1 MTDRV
6 NKKSQT
12 LQDSFRLHYFPD
24 IPVDES
30 PDADC
35 SQSSDSG
42 FQRIHFKTLNATCS
56 DAAQAADPTEAP
68 DEKKG
73 PSIDEIKIRAFQ
85 KGFTE
90 GEKVG
95 FEAGTK
101 RVDPLINSLNQGL
114 EQLKNIRREIHQKI
128 EKEVAQLALSIA
140 KKIVCHEVKT
150 TEETV
155 VCVSASGGTVDLATD
170 VKSEVIVSEIEAEQK
185 GADGR
190 GHPAGGSPHRTGSAD
205 LQFIQDTKSQ
215 LSHFLDDVD
224 SVRFEAEDSIRS
236 GGYLIETDMGDI
248 DARIETQLQ
257 AIEES
262 FQIEFD
268 EPKQEI

>member
-1 MTDRV
+1 MISLTDRV
-6 NKKSQT
+6 KNKSQT

-24 IPVDES
+24 IPVDEG
-30 PDADC
+30 PEADC
-35 SQSSDSG
+35 SQSSANG
-42 FQRIHFKTLNATCS
+42 FQRIHFKNMHAACS
-56 DAAQAADPTEAP
+56 DAAQAPDSTETP
-68 DEKKG
+68 EEEKG

-95 FEAGTK
+95 FEAGSK
-101 RVDPLINSLNQGL
+101 RVEPLINSFSQGL
-114 EQLKNIRREIHQKI
+114 EQLKNIRREIHRKI

-140 KKIVCHEVKT
+140 KKIVCHEIKT

-155 VCVSASGGTVDLATD
+155 LCVAREALSRVENPGKIK
-170 VKSEVIVSEIEAEQK
+170 VKMN
-185 GADGR
+185 
-190 GHPAGGSPHRTGSAD
+190 PAD

-215 LSHFLDDVD
+215 LSHILEDVD
-224 SVRFEAEDSIRS
+224 SIRFEAEESIRS
-236 GGYLIETDMGDI
+236 GGCLIETDMGDI

>member
-1 MTDRV
+1 MISLPNRV
-6 NKKSQT
+6 KKESQT

-24 IPVDES
+24 IPVE
-30 PDADC
+30 PADAEC

-42 FQRIHFKTLNATCS
+42 FQRIHFKNMNSNCS
-56 DAAQAADPTEAP
+56 DAAQAPGSTETP
-68 DEKKG
+68 QEKKD
-73 PSIDEIKIRAFQ
+73 PSIDEIKISAFQ
-85 KGFTE
+85 KGFSE
-90 GEKVG
+90 GEKAG

-101 RVDPLINSLNQGL
+101 RVDPLINSFNQGL

-155 VCVSASGGTVDLATD
+155 VCVAREALSRVENPGKIK
-170 VKSEVIVSEIEAEQK
+170 VKLN
-185 GADGR
+185 
-190 GHPAGGSPHRTGSAD
+190 PAD
-205 LQFIQDTKSQ
+205 LQFMQDTKSQ
-215 LSHFLDDVD
+215 LSHFLDDVENI
-224 SVRFEAEDSIRS
+224 RFEAEDSIQS
-236 GGYLIETDMGDI
+236 GGCLIETDMGDI
-248 DARIETQLQ
+248 DARIEKQLQ

-268 EPKQEI
+268 QSKQES

>member
-12 LQDSFRLHYFPD
+12 LEDSFRLHYFPN
-24 IPVDES
+24 IPVDEAL
-30 PDADC
+30 DADC

-42 FQRIHFKTLNATCS
+42 FQRIHFKSLSATCS
-56 DAAQAADPTEAP
+56 DAAQATDTTETP
-68 DEKKG
+68 EEKEG

-101 RVDPLINSLNQGL
+101 RVEPLINSFNQGL
-114 EQLKNIRREIHQKI
+114 EQLKNIRREIHRKI

-155 VCVSASGGTVDLATD
+155 MCVTREALSRVENPGKIK
-170 VKSEVIVSEIEAEQK
+170 VKLN
-185 GADGR
+185 
-190 GHPAGGSPHRTGSAD
+190 PAD

-215 LSHFLDDVD
+215 LSHYLDDVD
-224 SVRFEAEDSIRS
+224 SIRFEAEDSIQS
-236 GGYLIETDMGDI
+236 GGCLIETDMGDI

-268 EPKQEI
+268 EPKREI

>member
-1 MTDRV
+1 MPGAGEMISLTNRV
-6 NKKSQT
+6 KKESLT

-24 IPVDES
+24 IPVEEPPDTECS
-30 PDADC
+30 P
-35 SQSSDSG
+35 SSDSG
-42 FQRIHFKTLNATCS
+42 FQRIHFKNKNATCS
-56 DAAQAADPTEAP
+56 DEAQAAGSTETP
-68 DEKKG
+68 VEKKG
-73 PSIDEIKIRAFQ
+73 PSIDEIKSSAFQ
-85 KGFTE
+85 QGFSA

-101 RVDPLINSLNQGL
+101 RVDPLINSFNQGL

-140 KKIVCHEVKT
+140 KKVVCHEVKT

-155 VCVSASGGTVDLATD
+155 VCVAREALSRVENPGKIK
-170 VKSEVIVSEIEAEQK
+170 VKLN
-185 GADGR
+185 
-190 GHPAGGSPHRTGSAD
+190 PAD

-215 LSHFLDDVD
+215 LSDFLDDVE
-224 SVRFEAEDSIRS
+224 SIRFEAEDSIQS
-236 GGYLIETDMGDI
+236 GGCLIETDMGDI
-248 DARIETQLQ
+248 DARIEKQLQ

-268 EPKQEI
+268 QPKQESE

>member
-1 MTDRV
+1 MISLTDRV
-6 NKKSQT
+6 EKKSQT
-12 LQDSFRLHYFPD
+12 LQDSFHLHYFPD
-24 IPVDES
+24 IPVDET

-35 SQSSDSG
+35 SQLSDSG
-42 FQRIHFKTLNATCS
+42 FQRIHFKNLNASCS
-56 DAAQAADPTEAP
+56 NATQAP
-68 DEKKG
+68 DSTETPEEKKG
-73 PSIDEIKIRAFQ
+73 LSIDEIKIRAFQ

-101 RVDPLINSLNQGL
+101 RVDPLINSFNQGL
-114 EQLKNIRREIHQKI
+114 EQLRNIRREVHRKI

-140 KKIVCHEVKT
+140 KKIVCHEVKI

-155 VCVSASGGTVDLATD
+155 VCVAR
-170 VKSEVIVSEIEAEQK
+170 EALSRVENPGK
-185 GADGR
+185 IKEKLN
-190 GHPAGGSPHRTGSAD
+190 PAD

-224 SVRFEAEDSIRS
+224 SIRFEAEDSIRS
-236 GGYLIETDMGDI
+236 GGCFIETDMGDI
-248 DARIETQLQ
+248 DARVETQLQ

>member
-1 MTDRV
+1 MPAAEEMISLPNRV
-6 NKKSQT
+6 KKESQT

-24 IPVDES
+24 IPVDEP
-30 PDADC
+30 PDAGC

-42 FQRIHFKTLNATCS
+42 FQRIYFKTNSATCS
-56 DAAQAADPTEAP
+56 DAAQAPGPTDTP
-68 DEKKG
+68 KEKKG
-73 PSIDEIKIRAFQ
+73 PSIDEIKAGAFK

-101 RVDPLINSLNQGL
+101 RVHPLMNSFSQGL
-114 EQLKNIRREIHQKI
+114 EQLENLRREILQKV

-155 VCVSASGGTVDLATD
+155 VCVAR
-170 VKSEVIVSEIEAEQK
+170 EAL
-185 GADGR
+185 GR
-190 GHPAGGSPHRTGSAD
+190 VENPGKIKIKLNPAD
-205 LQFIQDTKSQ
+205 LQFIQDTKSH
-215 LSHFLDDVD
+215 LSHYLHNVENI
-224 SVRFEAEDSIRS
+224 RFEAEDSIQS
-236 GGYLIETDMGDI
+236 GGCLIETDMGDV
-248 DARIETQLQ
+248 DARIEKQFQ

-268 EPKQEI
+268 RSEQESE

>member
-6 NKKSQT
+6 KKNSQT

-24 IPVDES
+24 IPVDEV

-35 SQSSDSG
+35 SQSRANG
-42 FQRIHFKTLNATCS
+42 FQRIHFKNMEVTCS
-56 DAAQAADPTEAP
+56 DPAQASDPSETPE
-68 DEKKG
+68 EKKG

-101 RVDPLINSLNQGL
+101 RVDPLINSFNQGL
-114 EQLKNIRREIHQKI
+114 EQLKNIRREIHRKI

-140 KKIVCHEVKT
+140 KKIVCHEIKT

-155 VCVSASGGTVDLATD
+155 VCVAREALSRVENPGKIK
-170 VKSEVIVSEIEAEQK
+170 VKMN
-185 GADGR
+185 
-190 GHPAGGSPHRTGSAD
+190 PAD

-215 LSHFLDDVD
+215 LAHFLDDVD
-224 SVRFEAEDSIRS
+224 RIRFEAEDSIRS
-236 GGYLIETDMGDI
+236 GGCLIETDMGDI

-268 EPKQEI
+268 EPEQEI